1 MARRAYIDWAR
12 GLAVLIMMQ
21 WHGVDAW
28 VRPAD
33 RASRG
38 FGYLGIIGGA
48 AAPLFLWLA
57 GLAVVMALEKT
68 ASRGT
73 TRWAAAMT
81 GVRRGFQIFG
91 LAFVFRA
98 QSFVLSPFKPIV
110 SLLRVDILNV
120 LGLGIAAAAAVWALG
135 RHAVGAVVL
144 GAVVA
149 TAIAFSTPV
158 IRTAAWLPALP
169 SVVQWYLTQHPLSKF
184 TLLPWAG
191 FVFAGVVCGTWIWH
205 GARSSTSVGPDSP
218 APVVDDGRVMGLM
231 AIGGAAL
238 TGVSWWASFQPSIYS
253 PPASFWSTSPTYFG
267 LRVGLMMM
275 TLAALWV
282 CVPLARRVP
291 VPFAVLERLGRDSLF
306 IYWIHVELVYGY
318 LTWPLH
324 RRLPVWGALMAWI
337 LLSFAMFRALDVR
350 DRWLARWLARWH
362 EHQST

>member
-1 MARRAYIDWAR
+1 
-12 GLAVLIMMQ
+12 MMQ

-33 RASRG
+33 RSTRG
-38 FGYLGIIGGA
+38 FGYLGIVGGA

-68 ASRGT
+68 ASRGG

-81 GVRRGFQIFG
+81 GVRRGLQIFG

-98 QSFVLSPFKPIV
+98 QSFVLSPFKPLV

-144 GAVVA
+144 GAVAA

-158 IRTAAWLPALP
+158 IRSAAWLPTLP
-169 SVVQWYLTQHPLSKF
+169 PVAQWYLTQDPLSKF

-191 FVFAGVVCGTWIWH
+191 FVFAGVVCGTLIWH
-205 GARSSTSVGPDSP
+205 GSGASTPLGPDAS
-218 APVVDDGRVMGLM
+218 APQVDDRRVMGLM
-231 AIGGAAL
+231 AVGGTALAAF
-238 TGVSWWASFQPSIYS
+238 SWWASFQPSIYV

-275 TLAALWV
+275 TLAVLWA
-282 CVPLARRVP
+282 CGPAARRVP
-291 VPFAVLERLGRDSLF
+291 APFAVLERLGRDSLF

-324 RRLPVWGALMAWI
+324 RRLPLWGALLAWV
-337 LLSFAMFRALDVR
+337 LLSWGMYRSLDLR
-350 DRWLARWLARWH
+350 DQWRARWQTRR
-362 EHQST
+362 TR